1 MSPNDIDIATDI
13 GIDTGTDTDTDTSRA
28 EKIKWRGHFSHH
40 VSHYLHL
47 RVITWSFSFRLFSLI
62 TVYLVAGAAF
72 MHFKRGARGLEHIP
86 NLNLWRRLGNLSAD
100 GCDFCCRCERPVSR
114 AGYFLQESEVDMSA
128 GDDDI
133 LSP

>member
-1 MSPNDIDIATDI
+1 MS
-13 GIDTGTDTDTDTSRA
+13 TGNSRS
-28 EKIKWRGHFSHH
+28 EEIKWRCNLSHH
-40 VSHYLHL
+40 VNDRWKDLI
-47 RVITWSFSFRLFSLI
+47 VIMSCVLFRFFSLI
-62 TVYLVAGAAF
+62 TVYLVAGGAF

-86 NLNLWRRLGNLSAD
+86 NLNLWRQLGSLAAD

-114 AGYFLQESEVDMSA
+114 AGYFLQESEIDMNT